1 MDVLIHLDDDLARRL
16 ERVAPARDRQRSRFI
31 REAILKALWDLEEK
45 NTESAYRRSPQESGF
60 FEARAWEPAVRRKT
74 RKR

>member
-1 MDVLIHLDDDLARRL
+1 MDILIHLDDDVAQRL

-31 REAILKALWDLEEK
+31 REAILKALWELEEK
-45 NTESAYRRSPQESGF
+45 NTESAYRRSPQSEGF
-60 FEARAWEPAVRRKT
+60 FDAAGWEPAPPRGK